1 MSNMRI
7 IEALPDVASS
17 ASSCRPART
26 SSRASTGKCGGAKK
40 RTKTKGGDK
49 SASPPVLIPSSSI
62 NENDVTSGR
71 GCRRNT
77 TFRDLVMS
85 YAAAYDEAG
94 SSRKKKNAVAMLIFN
109 HVTDYSS
116 PPGRFLVPFDG
127 EIARI
132 DREESCGRLRRDH
145 AMWKEV
151 RFWRVMTE
159 REALAKTMQSLR
171 DALRTERIIQEIP
184 DSETDPSPIP
194 APVSDMG
201 PHAVIELEDRDFTC
215 IDPLSPLT
223 DPISDVQPI
232 VEAVDHDLPCISID
246 DMDFEVDMDM
256 DINMLDIEREIEHS
270 QKDPLQD
277 DACTGRHLPLSSMP
291 LPQPLPLSP
300 QLPTLPA
307 LRDSQRLC
315 VRSLQMP
322 NSLETNDALHAH
334 NGSTAAYEGFKE
346 ADLQTVLQW
355 IRDDAKNDHDGGGS
369 PMATSQGCAFQF
381 AL

>member
-49 SASPPVLIPSSSI
+49 SASPPVLIASSSI

-145 AMWKEV
+145 AMWREV
-151 RFWRVMTE
+151 RFWRIMTE

-355 IRDDAKNDHDGGGS
+355 IRDDAKNDYDGGGS

>member
-355 IRDDAKNDHDGGGS
+355 IRDDAKNDYDGGGS

>member
-49 SASPPVLIPSSSI
+49 SASPPVLIASSSI

-94 SSRKKKNAVAMLIFN
+94 SSRKKKNAVAMLILN

-145 AMWKEV
+145 AMWREV
-151 RFWRVMTE
+151 RFWRIMTE

-355 IRDDAKNDHDGGGS
+355 IRDDAKNDYDGGGS

>member
-1 MSNMRI
+1 
-7 IEALPDVASS
+7 
-17 ASSCRPART
+17 
-26 SSRASTGKCGGAKK
+26 
-40 RTKTKGGDK
+40 
-49 SASPPVLIPSSSI
+49 
-62 NENDVTSGR
+62 
-71 GCRRNT
+71 
-77 TFRDLVMS
+77 
-85 YAAAYDEAG
+85 
-94 SSRKKKNAVAMLIFN
+94 
-109 HVTDYSS
+109 
-116 PPGRFLVPFDG
+116 
-127 EIARI
+127 
-132 DREESCGRLRRDH
+132 
-145 AMWKEV
+145 
-151 RFWRVMTE
+151 MTE

-270 QKDPLQD
+270 QKDHLQD

-315 VRSLQMP
+315 VRSPQILASSEADDSQIF
-322 NSLETNDALHAH
+322 
-334 NGSTAAYEGFKE
+334 STAAYEGFKE

-355 IRDDAKNDHDGGGS
+355 IRDDAKNDYDGGGS

>member
-1 MSNMRI
+1 MPSHTKKKG
-7 IEALPDVASS
+7 SS
-17 ASSCRPART
+17 IT
-26 SSRASTGKCGGAKK
+26 T
-40 RTKTKGGDK
+40 
-49 SASPPVLIPSSSI
+49 PPQILIPASSI

-194 APVSDMG
+194 TPVSNMG
-201 PHAVIELEDRDFTC
+201 PNPVIESEDRALTC

-232 VEAVDHDLPCISID
+232 VEVVDHDLPCISID

-256 DINMLDIEREIEHS
+256 DINMLDIESEIEHS
-270 QKDPLQD
+270 QKDHLQD

-291 LPQPLPLSP
+291 LPKPLPLSP

-315 VRSLQMP
+315 VRSPQMP

-355 IRDDAKNDHDGGGS
+355 IRDDAKNDYDGGGS
-369 PMATSQGCAFQF
+369 AMATSQGCAFQF

>member
-49 SASPPVLIPSSSI
+49 SASPPVLIASSSI

-270 QKDPLQD
+270 QKDHLQD

-355 IRDDAKNDHDGGGS
+355 IRDDAKNDYDGGGS

>member
-1 MSNMRI
+1 MPNMRI

-201 PHAVIELEDRDFTC
+201 PHAVDELEDHDFTC
-215 IDPLSPLT
+215 
-223 DPISDVQPI
+223 
-232 VEAVDHDLPCISID
+232 
-246 DMDFEVDMDM
+246 MDFDVDT
-256 DINMLDIEREIEHS
+256 NMLDIEREIEHS
-270 QKDPLQD
+270 QKDHLQD

-315 VRSLQMP
+315 VRSPQILASSEADDSQIF
-322 NSLETNDALHAH
+322 
-334 NGSTAAYEGFKE
+334 STAAYEGFKE

-355 IRDDAKNDHDGGGS
+355 IRDDAKNDYDGGGS

>member
-1 MSNMRI
+1 MRI

-17 ASSCRPART
+17 ASSCRPARART
-26 SSRASTGKCGGAKK
+26 SSRASTGKCDGAKK
-40 RTKTKGGDK
+40 RTKAKGGDK

-194 APVSDMG
+194 APVSNMG
-201 PHAVIELEDRDFTC
+201 PNPVIELEDRDFTC

-232 VEAVDHDLPCISID
+232 VEVVDHDLPCISID
-246 DMDFEVDMDM
+246 DMDFEVDIDM

-270 QKDPLQD
+270 QKDHLQD

-315 VRSLQMP
+315 VRSPQILASSEADDSQIF
-322 NSLETNDALHAH
+322 
-334 NGSTAAYEGFKE
+334 STAAYEGFKE

-355 IRDDAKNDHDGGGS
+355 IRDDAKNDYDGGGS

>member
-1 MSNMRI
+1 MRI

-49 SASPPVLIPSSSI
+49 SASPPVLIASSSI

-94 SSRKKKNAVAMLIFN
+94 SSRKKKNAVAMLILN

-315 VRSLQMP
+315 VRSPQILASSEADDSQIF
-322 NSLETNDALHAH
+322 
-334 NGSTAAYEGFKE
+334 STAAYEGFKE

>member
-1 MSNMRI
+1 MRI

-49 SASPPVLIPSSSI
+49 SASPPVLIASSSI

-94 SSRKKKNAVAMLIFN
+94 SSRKKKNAVAMLILN

-145 AMWKEV
+145 AMWREV
-151 RFWRVMTE
+151 RFWRIMTE

-201 PHAVIELEDRDFTC
+201 PHAVDELEDRDFTC

-355 IRDDAKNDHDGGGS
+355 IRDDAKNDYDGGGS

>member
-49 SASPPVLIPSSSI
+49 SASPPVLIASSSI

-145 AMWKEV
+145 AMWREV
-151 RFWRVMTE
+151 RFWRIMTE

-201 PHAVIELEDRDFTC
+201 PHAVDELEDRDFTC

-355 IRDDAKNDHDGGGS
+355 IRDDAKNDYDGGGS

>member
-1 MSNMRI
+1 
-7 IEALPDVASS
+7 
-17 ASSCRPART
+17 
-26 SSRASTGKCGGAKK
+26 
-40 RTKTKGGDK
+40 
-49 SASPPVLIPSSSI
+49 
-62 NENDVTSGR
+62 
-71 GCRRNT
+71 
-77 TFRDLVMS
+77 
-85 YAAAYDEAG
+85 
-94 SSRKKKNAVAMLIFN
+94 
-109 HVTDYSS
+109 
-116 PPGRFLVPFDG
+116 
-127 EIARI
+127 
-132 DREESCGRLRRDH
+132 
-145 AMWKEV
+145 
-151 RFWRVMTE
+151 
-159 REALAKTMQSLR
+159 
-171 DALRTERIIQEIP
+171 
-184 DSETDPSPIP
+184 
-194 APVSDMG
+194 MG
-201 PHAVIELEDRDFTC
+201 PHAVDELEDHDFTC
-215 IDPLSPLT
+215 
-223 DPISDVQPI
+223 
-232 VEAVDHDLPCISID
+232 
-246 DMDFEVDMDM
+246 MDFDVDT
-256 DINMLDIEREIEHS
+256 NMLDIEREIEHS

>member
-49 SASPPVLIPSSSI
+49 SASPPVLIASSSI

-201 PHAVIELEDRDFTC
+201 PHAVDELEDRDFTC

-270 QKDPLQD
+270 QKDHLQD

-355 IRDDAKNDHDGGGS
+355 IRDDAKNDYDGGGS

>member
-1 MSNMRI
+1 
-7 IEALPDVASS
+7 
-17 ASSCRPART
+17 
-26 SSRASTGKCGGAKK
+26 
-40 RTKTKGGDK
+40 
-49 SASPPVLIPSSSI
+49 
-62 NENDVTSGR
+62 
-71 GCRRNT
+71 
-77 TFRDLVMS
+77 MS

-201 PHAVIELEDRDFTC
+201 PHAVDELEDRDFTC

-315 VRSLQMP
+315 VRSPQILASSEADDSQIF
-322 NSLETNDALHAH
+322 
-334 NGSTAAYEGFKE
+334 STAAYEGFKE

-355 IRDDAKNDHDGGGS
+355 IRDDAKNDYDGGGS
-369 PMATSQGCAFQF
+369 PMPQLLPRMTRATPEPAMPQLLPRMTRATPAQPPVPAITPIPQLLPRTTRAPLAQPPEPAMPEPQPLAPIPQPPSPS
-381 AL
+381 L